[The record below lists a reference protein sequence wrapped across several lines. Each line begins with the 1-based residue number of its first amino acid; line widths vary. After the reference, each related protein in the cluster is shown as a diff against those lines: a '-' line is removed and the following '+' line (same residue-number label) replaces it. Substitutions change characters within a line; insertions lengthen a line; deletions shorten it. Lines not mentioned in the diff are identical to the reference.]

1 MNLYPLVFR
10 GLVLGQLSH
19 LRTLLAVCVFLFV
32 LSLGAGSGLASEKLV
47 RVLIF
52 SGQNNHPWAKTTPE
66 LKRILTDSGRFTV
79 EVTETPDA
87 CTAETFS
94 RYDVLLSNWNTFGD
108 KVTVREWPA
117 PMREALVE
125 FVRKGGGFV
134 VVHAGGASF
143 PDWAD
148 YQKIIGG
155 TWGKGTGHG
164 PVHEYTVKFTAP
176 NHPIVRGL
184 APFQITDELWHR
196 MPIQPGTIIL
206 AAAFSALDQK
216 GTGQDEPKVMVTE
229 FGQGRGFNLVLGHDL
244 KAMQS
249 AGFQTLLVRGTEWAA
264 RGTVT
269 DSK

>member
-1 MNLYPLVFR
+1 MNTPPMKSSGSTALFNFRLLLGVWCCLIALGVGANVAVAAERPL
-10 GLVLGQLSH
+10 
-19 LRTLLAVCVFLFV
+19 
-32 LSLGAGSGLASEKLV
+32 
-47 RVLIF
+47 RVLILT
-52 SGQNNHPWAKTTPE
+52 GQNNHNWAMTTPE
-66 LKRILTDSGRFTV
+66 LKRILVDSGRFTV
-79 EVTETPDA
+79 EVTETPEA

-164 PVHEYTVKFTAP
+164 PVHAYTVKFTDP

-206 AAAFSALDQK
+206 ATAFSALDQK

-269 DSK
+269 DTK